1 MTHRPDDPAPGE
13 TLDHAAIRAWQASLA
28 HVPPALRRQLRPQ
41 AAPRPRPAPGWPLAA
56 ACAAG
61 ALGVGLHLHR
71 VSAPPIAPVAPM
83 AAVPAAG
90 GNGDEAASAW
100 AALEQTP
107 DFYLW
112 LASADTAAL
121 ELE

>member
-1 MTHRPDDPAPGE
+1 MKHRSGPGSDP
-13 TLDHAAIRAWQASLA
+13 LDQAAIRAWQASLA
-28 HVPPALRRQLRPQ
+28 HVPPGIRRQLRPQ
-41 AAPRPRPAPGWPLAA
+41 PTRRPRPALGWPLAA

-61 ALGVGLHLHR
+61 ALAVGLHLHR
-71 VSAPPIAPVAPM
+71 EPATPVAPLV
-83 AAVPAAG
+83 APSGAG
-90 GNGDEAASAW
+90 TVADSGDEAASAW

-112 LASADTAAL
+112 LASADTATL

>member
-1 MTHRPDDPAPGE
+1 MTHRPDPAGD
-13 TLDHAAIRAWQASLA
+13 TLDQAARRAWQASLA
-28 HVPPALRRQLRPQ
+28 HVPSGIRRQLRPH
-41 AAPRPRPAPGWPLAA
+41 AARRPRPSLGWPLAA

-61 ALGVGLHLHR
+61 ALAVGLHLHR
-71 VSAPPIAPVAPM
+71 E
-83 AAVPAAG
+83 PAAPAAPIVSPSG
-90 GNGDEAASAW
+90 VGNGVGNGDEAASAW

>member
-1 MTHRPDDPAPGE
+1 MKHRPE
-13 TLDHAAIRAWQASLA
+13 TTGHSLDEAASLAWQASLA
-28 HVPPALRRQLRPQ
+28 HVPPGIHRQLRPRSTPQ
-41 AAPRPRPAPGWPLAA
+41 PRPALGWPLAA

-61 ALGVGLHLHR
+61 VLAVGLHLNR
-71 VSAPPIAPVAPM
+71 EPEPQAAPIVATPDAGVPIET
-83 AAVPAAG
+83 
-90 GNGDEAASAW
+90 GDEAASAW
-100 AALEQTP
+100 NALEQTP

>member
-1 MTHRPDDPAPGE
+1 MKHRPEAGDG
-13 TLDHAAIRAWQASLA
+13 TLDQAAIQAWRESLV
-28 HVPPALRRQLRPQ
+28 HVPPGIRRQLRPQ
-41 AAPRPRPAPGWPLAA
+41 AAPRPRPALAWPLAA

-61 ALGVGLHLHR
+61 ALAVGLHLHR
-71 VSAPPIAPVAPM
+71 ESSMQVDPIVA
-83 AAVPAAG
+83 

>member
-1 MTHRPDDPAPGE
+1 MKHRTEAGDEP
-13 TLDHAAIRAWQASLA
+13 LDQAAIQAWQASLA
-28 HVPPALRRQLRPQ
+28 HLPPGIRRQLRPQ
-41 AAPRPRPAPGWPLAA
+41 AATRPRPALAWPLAA

-61 ALGVGLHLHR
+61 ALAIGLHLQR
-71 VSAPPIAPVAPM
+71 EPSIPVAPI
-83 AAVPAAG
+83 AA
-90 GNGDEAASAW
+90 GNGDEAATAW
-100 AALEQTP
+100 SALEQAP

>member
-1 MTHRPDDPAPGE
+1 MKHRSDPGGDA
-13 TLDHAAIRAWQASLA
+13 LDQAARRAWQASLA
-28 HVPPALRRQLRPQ
+28 NVPSGIRRQLRA
-41 AAPRPRPAPGWPLAA
+41 AAPGRPRPALGWPLAA

-61 ALGVGLHLHR
+61 ALAVGLHLHR
-71 VSAPPIAPVAPM
+71 APGALETAIPAPSSA
-83 AAVPAAG
+83 
-90 GNGDEAASAW
+90 GNGAENGEAASAW

>member
-1 MTHRPDDPAPGE
+1 MKHRPDPTGE
-13 TLDHAAIRAWQASLA
+13 NLDEAARRAWQASLVS
-28 HVPPALRRQLRPQ
+28 VPTGIRLQLRPH
-41 AAPRPRPAPGWPLAA
+41 AARRPRAAMGWPLAA

-61 ALGVGLHLHR
+61 VLAVGLHMHR
-71 VSAPPIAPVAPM
+71 EPGAPATPIVAPSG
-83 AAVPAAG
+83 AG
-90 GNGDEAASAW
+90 SGDDAASAW